1 MDNLF
6 QKRVEMSRFTTDEE
20 YRKNPKL
27 RPEDIRYLQDW
38 ISKQPHL
45 PAVPARPNFAVDKL
59 RMQITVPK
67 PFSSSSVIMLE
78 SAKSVIEH
86 HYTIKT
92 HATEIWS
99 NRDPLSREIQDA
111 LDVTPA
117 FLPLPPVALKL
128 PMAFSTPLETLKAP
142 SVRNSN
148 QTILSVNGQLCLNV
162 PTSLSAGIKLFL
174 ILRYMVLLPE
184 RDRSGNL
191 VLLFRMANYE
201 PSRFIQE
208 RASKALL
215 MLNDVALLEHGTV
228 PGLTLVLDSKG
239 VGFNFLPRVSIP
251 NLKKMIMFLQIVIHS
266 SGLED
271 FYKIVPNEI
280 LPKEYGGEAG
290 TIEEAHK
297 RSYEKMKQHRN
308 WFIEEEKLRVDESK
322 RLGKAKS
329 ASDVFGLEG
338 SFKKLDID

>member
-1 MDNLF
+1 
-6 QKRVEMSRFTTDEE
+6 
-20 YRKNPKL
+20 
-27 RPEDIRYLQDW
+27 
-38 ISKQPHL
+38 
-45 PAVPARPNFAVDKL
+45 
-59 RMQITVPK
+59 
-67 PFSSSSVIMLE
+67 
-78 SAKSVIEH
+78 
-86 HYTIKT
+86 
-92 HATEIWS
+92 
-99 NRDPLSREIQDA
+99 
-111 LDVTPA
+111 
-117 FLPLPPVALKL
+117 
-128 PMAFSTPLETLKAP
+128 
-142 SVRNSN
+142 
-148 QTILSVNGQLCLNV
+148 
-162 PTSLSAGIKLFL
+162 
-174 ILRYMVLLPE
+174 MVLLPE

-208 RASKALL
+208 RAGKALL

-290 TIEEAHK
+290 PIEEAHK

>member
-38 ISKQPHL
+38 LSKQPHL
-45 PAVPARPNFAVDKL
+45 PAV
-59 RMQITVPK
+59 
-67 PFSSSSVIMLE
+67 
-78 SAKSVIEH
+78 
-86 HYTIKT
+86 
-92 HATEIWS
+92 
-99 NRDPLSREIQDA
+99 
-111 LDVTPA
+111 
-117 FLPLPPVALKL
+117 
-128 PMAFSTPLETLKAP
+128 
-142 SVRNSN
+142 
-148 QTILSVNGQLCLNV
+148 
-162 PTSLSAGIKLFL
+162 
-174 ILRYMVLLPE
+174 PE

-201 PSRFIQE
+201 PSKFIQE
-208 RASKALL
+208 RAGKAFL

-251 NLKKMIMFLQIVIHS
+251 NLKKMIMFLQLANALLVLSSTAEDGEIEVRISIVIHS

-290 TIEEAHK
+290 PIEEAHK

-329 ASDVFGLEG
+329 ASEVFGLEG

>member
-1 MDNLF
+1 MASLVFTDSSQLTSDSQHLEEGRNEPLHNRRGIPE
-6 QKRVEMSRFTTDEE
+6 KPEVETGRCT
-20 YRKNPKL
+20 L
-27 RPEDIRYLQDW
+27 L
-38 ISKQPHL
+38 
-45 PAVPARPNFAVDKL
+45 ARLAIQATPLARRAWMEL
-59 RMQITVPK
+59 
-67 PFSSSSVIMLE
+67 
-78 SAKSVIEH
+78 AKSVIEN

-92 HATEIWS
+92 HATELWG

-111 LDVTPA
+111 LDVT
-117 FLPLPPVALKL
+117 
-128 PMAFSTPLETLKAP
+128 
-142 SVRNSN
+142 
-148 QTILSVNGQLCLNV
+148 
-162 PTSLSAGIKLFL
+162 
-174 ILRYMVLLPE
+174 YMVLLPE

-201 PSRFIQE
+201 PSKFIQE
-208 RASKALL
+208 RAGKAFL

-239 VGFNFLPRVSIP
+239 VGFNFLPRLANALLVLSSTAEDGEIEVR
-251 NLKKMIMFLQIVIHS
+251 ISIVIHS

-290 TIEEAHK
+290 PIEEAHK

-329 ASDVFGLEG
+329 ASEVFGLEG